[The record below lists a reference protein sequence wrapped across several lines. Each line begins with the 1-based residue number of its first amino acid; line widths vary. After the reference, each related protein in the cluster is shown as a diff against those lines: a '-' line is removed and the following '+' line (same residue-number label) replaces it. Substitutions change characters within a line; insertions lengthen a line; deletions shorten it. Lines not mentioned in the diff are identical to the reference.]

1 MVSPYLDSLIEGS
14 RIQTRS
20 NVTSCSQSS
29 RSGVDAL
36 SLECNHILHQGKT
49 ASSYSSQASSCAAC
63 THSHA
68 LSFLY
73 GLLRVHEL

>member
-1 MVSPYLDSLIEGS
+1 MVSPYLDSLIEIS

-49 ASSYSSQASSCAAC
+49 ASSYSSQASSRAAC
-63 THSHA
+63 SSGYS
-68 LSFLY
+68 LSCIKFSLW
-73 GLLRVHEL
+73 LA